1 MDDDIRA
8 IGEITDIHGAPLVV
22 GVYRGHVNIDGR
34 MLNLDQAEQF
44 AVLFTTACWEAGR
57 DQ

>member
-8 IGEITDIHGAPLVV
+8 IGEITDVHGAPLVV

-34 MLNLDQAEQF
+34 MLNRDQAEQF
-44 AVLFTTACWEAGR
+44 AVLFTAACWEAGHA
-57 DQ
+57 